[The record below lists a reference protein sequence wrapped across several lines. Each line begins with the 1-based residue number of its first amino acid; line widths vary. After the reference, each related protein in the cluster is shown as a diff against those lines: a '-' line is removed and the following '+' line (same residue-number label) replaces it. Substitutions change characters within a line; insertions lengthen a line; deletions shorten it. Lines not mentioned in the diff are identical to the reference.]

1 MILRDAFWRAVLSLP
16 QSFWR
21 ALTWFGDSGL
31 LLPAAVLILLWLASA
46 RRTWPSAGLW
56 LLSFGAASLVVLASK
71 LAFLGWGIGS
81 ASLNFTGF
89 SGHTMLSAAVWPVA
103 LWLVASRAT
112 HRTRV
117 ALAVLGWALAAAIG
131 VSRMALYAH
140 SWSEVAGGYA
150 LGVLASA
157 AFLAAQHRMP
167 HPALRSSM
175 VVVSLL
181 APLVYQQP
189 GNAAPT
195 QGLLESMAV
204 RMAGIERP
212 YTRDHLHER

>member
-1 MILRDAFWRAVLSLP
+1 MIFRDAFWHAVHSLP
-16 QSFWR
+16 EGYWR
-21 ALTWFGDSGL
+21 ALTWLGDSGL
-31 LLPAAVLILLWLASA
+31 LLPAALLIALWLLSA

-56 LLSFGAASLVVLASK
+56 LLSFGIASLVVLASK

-89 SGHTMLSAAVWPVA
+89 SGHTMLSAAIWPVA

-117 ALAVLGWALAAAIG
+117 LLAVFGWVLAAAIG
-131 VSRMALYAH
+131 VSRLALYAH
-140 SWSEVAGGYA
+140 SGSEVAGGYA
-150 LGVLASA
+150 LGVLTSA
-157 AFLAAQHRMP
+157 AFLAAHRMP
-167 HPALRSSM
+167 HPALRASM

-181 APLVYQQP
+181 LPLAYHEP

-195 QGLLESMAV
+195 QGLLEVMAV
-204 RMAGIERP
+204 RMAGIEHP
-212 YTRDHLHER
+212 FTREDLYGR